1 VARLPTRHR
10 HWRRVGSRAA
20 AQNAGKSGVSHSFIS
35 SGSGGCS
42 GEREGRSAAGKGR
55 GSLVP
60 GFERE
65 GAVGFVG
72 CVAEGEGVGDDVEEG
87 KDLNG
92 WFRRA
97 KKIPA
102 GWGRLFG

>member
-1 VARLPTRHR
+1 
-10 HWRRVGSRAA
+10 
-20 AQNAGKSGVSHSFIS
+20 
-35 SGSGGCS
+35 
-42 GEREGRSAAGKGR
+42 
-55 GSLVP
+55 
-60 GFERE
+60 
-65 GAVGFVG
+65 VGFVG